1 MNPGGSGSVSVKPF
15 TALLSLLEAVM
26 VKEADWPA
34 PTDVS
39 PCFTTVKFWQSGKI
53 NDAWPK
59 APPFDD
65 GGVLLLLL

>member
-59 APPFDD
+59 GPGGP
-65 GGVLLLLL
+65 GGVSLVLL